1 MRAARRGLHGTS
13 AAKAAG
19 GKAAS
24 ATANG
29 PWAWVAVRGLAG
41 VAVGLALVAACDV
54 GSDPP
59 GTAAVRAGPVE
70 YGPRDSAGVVVVE
83 NAKPPEGSRLGWT
96 VSLEPVVSIGTQE
109 GEGEWQLHSVEDAT
123 KLADGRI
130 VVANGGSRQ
139 LLVFDEAGEYMAAWG
154 GPGEGPGEFG
164 SLNSVARWPGDSI
177 MASDVSQNRM
187 TIFHA
192 DGSHGRTT
200 KLEGR
205 AAGML
210 AGALATLRRSAGHVA
225 LDVLPNHTLLTR
237 NDDIHRTSGFWRQ
250 EHVYELKD
258 ADGGAVASLGAH
270 GGPETYTE
278 SVDVPE
284 EKMIYLTPIRH
295 PFGKRTEWAI
305 WGELV
310 ALGRTETY
318 EIRAY
323 RSDGTVARIVRRDN
337 VAPAP
342 TQVDL
347 DAGLR
352 DYIASRPEG
361 SRERLREVAPNV
373 PMVETFPAFGPIRGD
388 ALGHLW
394 VAEFKRPGDDSA
406 LTTWTVFDQEGVAL
420 GFVETPAQLDVY
432 EIGADYVLGKTT
444 DEFDVEYMQVWA
456 LERE

>member
-1 MRAARRGLHGTS
+1 MRAARRGLHGTA
-13 AAKAAG
+13 AAKVAG

-24 ATANG
+24 ATASG
-29 PWAWVAVRGLAG
+29 PWAWAAVRGLAG
-41 VAVGLALVAACDV
+41 VAAGLALVAACDV

-59 GTAAVRAGPVE
+59 GTAAIRAGPVE

-164 SLNSVARWPGDSI
+164 SLNSVARWLGDSI

-205 AAGML
+205 AAGM
-210 AGALATLRRSAGHVA
+210 AARVLATLGRSAPHVA
-225 LDVLPNHTLLTR
+225 LDVLPGRTLLTR
-237 NDDIHRTSGFWRQ
+237 PDDFHQTKGFWRQ

-258 ADGGAVASLGAH
+258 ADGNTVASLGAH

-284 EKMIYLTPIRH
+284 DRMIYLTPIRH
-295 PFGKRTEWAI
+295 PFGKTTEWAV

-318 EIRAY
+318 EIHAY

-342 TQVDL
+342 TQADL

-352 DYIASRPEG
+352 DYIASRPED